1 MIRIVRLQTDVDDR
15 VLARCQRDLPP
26 AERIAVPQGR
36 RGNAARHRLVAR
48 AVLRRLLGRQL
59 GLRAID
65 VPLRRQ
71 PAGKPELAVQGH
83 GLAPLH
89 FSLSYAGGQAL
100 LALADAP
107 VGVDIETHV
116 PDDVRQ
122 LALQVCSGQEL
133 ARLDDCADDAHAFL
147 DIWSAKEA
155 ALKMIGVGLR
165 HDPRG
170 LTVPAA
176 RQTFQPLSMPL
187 PLAVSGPCSV
197 ASWRPDDAAHAAL
210 CIAAPPDGL
219 CITHED
225 YEH

>member
-1 MIRIVRLQTDVDDR
+1 MIRIVRLQTDVDDS

-26 AERIAVPQGR
+26 AERAAVPQGR
-36 RGNAARHRLVAR
+36 RGNTLRRRQVAR
-48 AVLRRLLGRQL
+48 AVLRRLLGQQL

-71 PAGKPELAVQGH
+71 PAGKPELAVQGN

-89 FSLSYAGGQAL
+89 FSLSYTNDQAL

-107 VGVDIETHV
+107 VGVDIEAHV
-116 PDDVRQ
+116 PHDVRQ
-122 LALQVCSGQEL
+122 LALQVCSEQEL
-133 ARLDDCADDAHAFL
+133 TRLADYTDDPHAFL

-155 ALKMIGVGLR
+155 ALKMIGVGLGD
-165 HDPRG
+165 DPRG

-176 RQTFQPLSMPL
+176 SQTFQPLSMPL
-187 PLAVSGPCSV
+187 SLAGSGPCSV
-197 ASWRPDDAAHAAL
+197 ANWRPDDATHAAL

-219 CITHED
+219 CMTHET